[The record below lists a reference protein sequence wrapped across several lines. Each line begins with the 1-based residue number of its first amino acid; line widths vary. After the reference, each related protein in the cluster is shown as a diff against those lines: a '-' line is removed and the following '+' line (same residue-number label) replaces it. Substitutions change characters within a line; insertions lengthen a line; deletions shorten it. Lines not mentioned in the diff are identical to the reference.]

1 MNVMNVAKVKSVTIF
16 GFLRHL
22 KGENLAALVLTGI
35 LHAMRY
41 QVSIVLLC
49 CIRLKTRQQKF

>member
-1 MNVMNVAKVKSVTIF
+1 MNVAKVKSVTIF